1 MTHTRV
7 YHDGRVLHDDLPV
20 DEAAR
25 LIGRRRTSVWID
37 LTPDDEPALRAL
49 AAQLDLHAVAV
60 RDALTAHPAHTFARY
75 ASHDFLSG
83 PTARFDPEPA
93 RLRVEVVSAFLT
105 PNALITVRR
114 PGILTAEALRAQW
127 DQEPELAGHGV
138 GFLLYGL
145 LEVMSRTTEDAVRAL
160 DEALDELAEQIFD
173 YASSDEAQRRSLS
186 LRRCLVSL
194 RRAILPFDEA
204 LDGLGGEARPRYD
217 AAMEPYLHGVHQ
229 RVRRMSDWTE
239 SLREMV
245 ASIAQTTMSLHDSRM
260 TVISKKVSGWAALVA
275 VPAVVTGFFGIN
287 VPYPGIGREWGFVL
301 CCVVL
306 VASFL
311 GLYAT
316 FKRRDWL

>member
-7 YHDGRVLHDDLPV
+7 YRDGRVLHDDLPV
-20 DEAAR
+20 DEVAQ
-25 LIGRRRTSVWID
+25 LIGRRRTTVWID
-37 LTPDDEPALRAL
+37 LTPDDEPALRSL
-49 AAQLDLHAVAV
+49 AEQLDLHAVAV

-75 ASHDFLSG
+75 GSHDFLSARA
-83 PTARFDPEPA
+83 ARFDRELT
-93 RLRVEVVSAFLT
+93 RLRIDVVSAFLT

-114 PGILTAEALRAQW
+114 PGILTTTAIRDQW

-145 LEVMSRTTEDAVRAL
+145 LEVMSRTSEDAVRAL
-160 DEALDELAEQIFD
+160 DEALDDLADQIFED
-173 YASSDEAQRRSLS
+173 TSSDEVQRQSLS

-204 LDGLGGEARPRYD
+204 LDGLGGEVRPLYE

-229 RVRRMSDWTE
+229 RVRRMSDWTD
-239 SLREMV
+239 SLREVV

-287 VPYPGIGREWGFVL
+287 VPYPGINREWGFVL
-301 CCVVL
+301 CCVIL
-306 VASFL
+306 VASFVA
-311 GLYAT
+311 LYAT
-316 FKRRDWL
+316 FKHKDWL